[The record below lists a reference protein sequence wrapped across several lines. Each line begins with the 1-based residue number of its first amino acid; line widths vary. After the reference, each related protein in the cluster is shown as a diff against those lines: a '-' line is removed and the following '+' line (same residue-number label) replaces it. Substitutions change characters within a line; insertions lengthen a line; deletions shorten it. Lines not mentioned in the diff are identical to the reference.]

1 VNERRAAAVSLAA
14 SVMAGLGLRLWN
26 LRDQVMGGD
35 ELHAVR
41 VVARQTIPEIL
52 TTYRVADVSIP
63 LAALHRLLMEW
74 GVTLSEIDFRLPAL
88 VCGCL
93 ALWVIPRAFKGRL
106 ERAEVELLGWL
117 VAFSPVLVL
126 YSRIARSYLPML
138 LAGFGAV
145 MAFEHWWRT
154 RTWKAGLAYVLLAA
168 LAVWLHLGAG
178 PLVAA
183 PFLFALGDLVPPRRE
198 GRWRGL
204 LALIALGAALAVAF
218 SLFLVPA
225 RESLLR
231 LIASKRQEQ
240 TVPLDTV
247 LDVLHLQA
255 GTGSSVL
262 SALFWA
268 AALAGLVLLFKDRPR
283 LGAFTLTVAVG
294 HLTGMLLLS
303 PLGMANP
310 IILGRYLLP
319 VLPFVLLWVAYAL
332 GRPWS
337 PERGCLGQTT
347 QRMAARFFVLA
358 LFWVG
363 PFPQDGFR
371 DSSFMHHNDFVGFFA
386 PRAALPA
393 RDVPA
398 VYRRL
403 SGGPVLEFPWPPAW
417 DFNRV
422 FYIYQG
428 VHEERVMVSAPFDLP
443 RHPRIDLRNEV
454 PPEPAALLA
463 SPARHLVVHLRIAA
477 EEDRVQRPPDR
488 PLSRPMPPALR
499 RLYRKEGES
508 LARQLTREWGPPDY
522 EDDRVRVWD
531 LERLRRSTAAHRRA
545 GPRAAA
551 PGYGRGG

>member
-1 VNERRAAAVSLAA
+1 VDGERRRVAAALAA
-14 SVMAGLGLRLWN
+14 SVIAGLGLRLWN
-26 LRDQVMGGD
+26 LRGQVMGGD

-63 LAALHRLLMEW
+63 FAALHRLLMEW

-88 VCGCL
+88 ICGCL
-93 ALWVIPRAFKGRL
+93 ALWVIPRVFRDRL

-126 YSRIARSYLPML
+126 YSRIARSYLPMV

-145 MAFEHWWRT
+145 MAFERWWRT
-154 RTWKAGLAYVLLAA
+154 RTWKAGLAYVLLAT
-168 LAVWLHLGAG
+168 LAVWIHLGAG
-178 PLVAA
+178 PLVVA
-183 PFLFALGDLVPPRRE
+183 PFLFAVGDLVPPRRE
-198 GRWRGL
+198 GRWPGL
-204 LALIALGAALAVAF
+204 LALTALGAALTAAF
-218 SLFLVPA
+218 ALFLVPA

-231 LIASKRQEQ
+231 LIAGKRQEQ
-240 TVPLDTV
+240 AVRLDTI

-262 SALFWA
+262 SALFWTA
-268 AALAGLVLLFKDRPR
+268 AMAGLILLLRDRPR
-283 LGAFTLTVAVG
+283 LGAFTLTAAAGHVA
-294 HLTGMLLLS
+294 GMFLLS
-303 PLGMANP
+303 PLGMGSPVVLN
-310 IILGRYLLP
+310 RYVLP

-332 GRPWS
+332 GRPWN
-337 PERGCLGQTT
+337 PERGCLGQTA

-363 PFPQDGFR
+363 PFPQAGFR

-386 PRAALPA
+386 PRASLPS
-393 RDVPA
+393 REVPA
-398 VYRRL
+398 VYRSL
-403 SGGPVLEFPWPPAW
+403 AGGPVLELPWAPAW

-422 FYIYQG
+422 FYIYQQ
-428 VHEERVMVSAPFDLP
+428 VHEQRVMISAPFDLP

-477 EEDRVQRPPDR
+477 EEDRVLRPPDR
-488 PLSRPMPPALR
+488 PPSRPMPPQMR
-499 RLYRKEGES
+499 RLYRREGER

-522 EDDRVRVWD
+522 ADDLVRVWD
-531 LERLRRSTAAHRRA
+531 LERLRRR
-545 GPRAAA
+545 
-551 PGYGRGG
+551 PGG